1 MSEDNVTAILCGKL
15 IDGTGAQPADNAVL
29 LIKGDRVETAG
40 RKGRVKVPENAEI
53 IDLSDMTVMP
63 GLIDAHVHFSGTRS
77 HKFGEHILVSE
88 GVRLLRAAS
97 DAEAALS
104 AGFTTMKCCG
114 GKISLDLKRAIKEG
128 TLHGPRILAAGHA
141 LTQTFGHGDQ
151 HYFPMDY
158 EKKLNPTICD
168 GKEDCIRAARYALRE
183 GADFIKVST
192 TGGVMSERDRPEF
205 TQFTLEELQAIVQEA
220 RHVGTYCTAH
230 AQGTEGVKN
239 AIRAGFKT
247 IDHGI
252 YLDDE
257 AIEMM
262 KERSVILVPTFSIVK
277 QIIDHGAEEGIV
289 EWGLKKAREAYK
301 AHIES
306 VSRAYQAGVKIAM
319 GTDFGSSPLF
329 RMGTNAM
336 ELGLLV
342 ENCGM
347 KPMEALVAT
356 TKIAAEA
363 CGIEDE
369 TGTLD
374 PGKQADIIAVD
385 GDPLTDLR
393 ILEKIDNIKLVMKA
407 GNIECDRR
415 ETKG

>member
-1 MSEDNVTAILCGKL
+1 MSEERVRAILCGKL
-15 IDGTGAQPADNAVL
+15 IDGTSAQPAENAIL
-29 LIKGDRVETAG
+29 LIKGDSIAAVG
-40 RKGRVKVPENAEI
+40 REGRVKIPDDAEI
-53 IDLSDMTVMP
+53 IDASKMTVMP

-88 GVRLLRAAS
+88 GVRLLRAAK
-97 DAEAALS
+97 DAEAALN

-128 TLHGPRILAAGHA
+128 TIRGPRILAAGHA

-158 EKKLNPTICD
+158 EKKLNPTLCD

-205 TQFTLEELQAIVQEA
+205 TQFTLEELEAIVQEA

-239 AIRAGFKT
+239 AIKAGFKT

-262 KERSVILVPTFSIVK
+262 KERDVILVPTFSIVK

-289 EWGLKKAREAYK
+289 EWGLRKAREAYK
-301 AHIES
+301 AHIDS
-306 VSRAYQAGVKIAM
+306 VRRAYQAGVKIAM

-347 KPMEALVAT
+347 KPMEALVDT

-363 CGIEDE
+363 CGIEKE
-369 TGTLD
+369 TGTIE
-374 PGKQADIIAVD
+374 PGKQADVIAID
-385 GDPLTDLR
+385 GDPLKDVR
-393 ILEKIDNIKLVMKA
+393 ILEKTENIKLVMKA
-407 GNIECDRR
+407 SFIEVDRR
-415 ETKG
+415 VKKS